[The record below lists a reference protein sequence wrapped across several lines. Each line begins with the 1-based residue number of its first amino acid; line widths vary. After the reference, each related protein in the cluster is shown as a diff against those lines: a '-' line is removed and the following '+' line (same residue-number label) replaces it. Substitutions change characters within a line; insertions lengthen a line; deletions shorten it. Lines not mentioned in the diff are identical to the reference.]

1 MQAPARFGR
10 LVPALQRSN
19 VELVTTGLREIT
31 TDAVVAADGSPRRVD
46 TIVLGTGFAAKL
58 GIATSAF
65 PNFFMM
71 LGPNTA
77 LGHNSMVFMIEDQTR
92 YVIGAIKYAR
102 EGDKGSR
109 PAPGDSGERLRK
121 DSAVDE
127 EDRLG
132 IRRLPQLVPV
142 GGRPH
147 RHAVAGYDCLLLVAD
162 VAIQAR

>member
-1 MQAPARFGR
+1 M
-10 LVPALQRSN
+10 
-19 VELVTTGLREIT
+19 
-31 TDAVVAADGSPRRVD
+31 
-46 TIVLGTGFAAKL
+46 KL

-77 LGHNSMVFMIEDQTR
+77 LGYNSMVFMTEAQTR
-92 YVIGAIKYAR
+92 YIVGATKHAR
-102 EGDKGSR
+102 EGDRGSR
-109 PAPGDSGERLRK
+109 PAPGGSGERVRR

-142 GGRPH
+142 G
-147 RHAVAGYDCLLLVAD
+147 
-162 VAIQAR
+162 